1 MYLIDTNIFL
11 EILLEQEKAEDCSL
25 FLQKVRKGNI
35 KAVVSTFS
43 IHSISVILSSL
54 GKFTE
59 LEEFLSDIEY
69 FKGLSIFN
77 TTITQEIEITK
88 LAQKEKLDF
97 DDALHFWIAKNFN
110 LKIVSFDKHF
120 DKLRIKK
127 VEPSE
132 IIQHKRNDFS
142 K

>member
-25 FLQKVRKGNI
+25 FLQKVRNGNI

-69 FKGLSIFN
+69 FKGLSEFFRYVFKFYYCLVHFLIF
-77 TTITQEIEITK
+77 
-88 LAQKEKLDF
+88 F
-97 DDALHFWIAKNFN
+97 LHFFFCLILINPA
-110 LKIVSFDKHF
+110 L
-120 DKLRIKK
+120 IKFF
-127 VEPSE
+127 P
-132 IIQHKRNDFS
+132 QHLPVFFTLP
-142 K
+142 

>member
-25 FLQKVRKGNI
+25 FLQKVRNGNI

-43 IHSISVILSSL
+43 IPSISVILSSL

-97 DDALHFWIAKNFN
+97 DDALHFWIAKKN
-110 LKIVSFDKHF
+110 
-120 DKLRIKK
+120 
-127 VEPSE
+127 
-132 IIQHKRNDFS
+132 
-142 K
+142 